1 MTPNPAQGSSRLHFQ
16 NVKLILF
23 VGIITMD
30 KALTSKI
37 IIETYAV
44 GRHMMVSGKKY
55 THDLKII
62 GNSVK
67 GDWWRR
73 EGHRLAAEDISD
85 ILAILPDLLVV
96 GTGYASG
103 LHIPDAL
110 QKQLKTKRIRLVYEP
125 TTEAVQTF
133 NRLRAEGKNVAGA
146 FHLTC

>member
-1 MTPNPAQGSSRLHFQ
+1 MEAAMTP
-16 NVKLILF
+16 K
-23 VGIITMD
+23 M
-30 KALTSKI
+30 

-44 GRHMMVSGKKY
+44 GRHMVVCGKKY

-85 ILAILPDLLVV
+85 ILTTSPDLLVV
-96 GTGYASG
+96 GTGYAG
-103 LHIPDAL
+103 GMRIPAAL
-110 QKQLKTKRIRLVYEP
+110 QKQLKTKRIQLVYEP

>member
-1 MTPNPAQGSSRLHFQ
+1 
-16 NVKLILF
+16 
-23 VGIITMD
+23 MD

-44 GRHMMVSGKKY
+44 GRHMIVSGKKY

-85 ILAILPDLLVV
+85 ILATLPELLVV
-96 GTGYASG
+96 GTGYAG
-103 LHIPDAL
+103 GMHIPAVL
-110 QKQLKTKRIRLVYEP
+110 QKLLKTKRIRLVYEP